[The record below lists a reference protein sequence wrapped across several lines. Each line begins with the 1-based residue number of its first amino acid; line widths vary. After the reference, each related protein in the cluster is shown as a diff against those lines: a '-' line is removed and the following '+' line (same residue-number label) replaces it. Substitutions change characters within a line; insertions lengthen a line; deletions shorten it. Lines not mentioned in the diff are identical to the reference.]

1 MSLGDP
7 CSRDHHIVPGR
18 QNGRASDINE
28 DCTREGAGSGTL
40 HPTVRF
46 SKFIKFHVQVKRGGF
61 HLHFTETPTSL
72 HTFQIIELADFQLP
86 TNKIW
91 WCTNATH

>member
-28 DCTREGAGSGTL
+28 DCTWQGAGSGTL
-40 HPTVRF
+40 HLW
-46 SKFIKFHVQVKRGGF
+46 KFIKFHVQVKGGISPLTF
-61 HLHFTETPTSL
+61 NRDSNVSTHLSDNRISRFPTS
-72 HTFQIIELADFQLP
+72 
-86 TNKIW
+86 N
-91 WCTNATH
+91 

>member
-28 DCTREGAGSGTL
+28 DGAGSSVTPSHEVL
-40 HPTVRF
+40 EIFLTMF
-46 SKFIKFHVQVKRGGF
+46 KSRGGF
-61 HLHFTETPTSL
+61 HHLHLTETPAFL
-72 HTFQIIELADFQLP
+72 HTFLMEE
-86 TNKIW
+86 
-91 WCTNATH
+91 